1 MCTLFTV
8 RRSPL
13 TKIVWH
19 LLQKIEV
26 RTTWPMDRANLLQST
41 GLGSAPTPVVDQRD
55 VDE

>member
-1 MCTLFTV
+1 MLFTV

-41 GLGSAPTPVVDQRD
+41 GLGSAPTPVVDERD